1 MATPGANPG
10 HALDRA
16 ATFSLLSRLWREW
29 LVPFR
34 RRLALV
40 ALAALAVSAL
50 TALYPIVIER
60 AYAMLTAQ
68 DPAILYLLPPAVI
81 GLVALKGAAQYVQA
95 VLINDVVLRVIE
107 ALQQSM
113 FSHLLRADLAQL
125 SLESPGRL
133 VARFTADATLVRES
147 LTKATNAFADVFT
160 VVALAASMVW
170 LDWVL
175 SLFALAL
182 YPVAAV
188 PIVRIGR
195 ALRRQSRG
203 MTERMGDVTATVA
216 ETFSGIRLVR
226 TFGLEAWAEARGGAA
241 FASLRESLM
250 QLARGRA
257 RIDPVLEFLG
267 GVAVAA
273 VIAFAG
279 WRITIGGGSVGQFT
293 GFVAAMLIAAR
304 PVRALGSLNAALQ
317 EGLAGLARVFALID
331 RRPLIVDAPGAVAL
345 PPGPGAVRFERVRFA
360 YAGAD
365 APALDEVT
373 LAVPAGST
381 VALVGPSGSGKST
394 LMAVLARL
402 YDATGGAVLVD
413 GCDVRGLRLAS
424 LRGAIALVAQDVMLF
439 DDTVAANIRFGRQDA
454 TDADVEAAAR
464 AAAAH
469 DFIAA
474 LPRGYATRVGDR
486 GETLSGGQRQRIA
499 LARALLRNPRI
510 LLLDE
515 ATSALDSESEAEVKA
530 AVAALRRGRTTL
542 VIAHRLAT
550 VREADAICVLEAG
563 RVVETGSHEALLA
576 LGGRYAALCRAQYF
590 ADEAVTGTAG

>member
-1 MATPGANPG
+1 MAGSGP
-10 HALDRA
+10 ALDRA
-16 ATFSLLSRLWREW
+16 TTISLLARLWRDW
-29 LVPFR
+29 LPPYR
-34 RRLALV
+34 GRIMLV
-40 ALAALAVSAL
+40 ALTALAVAGL

-60 AYAMLTAQ
+60 AYAMLTAR
-68 DPAILYLLPPAVI
+68 DPAILHLLPPLVI
-81 GLVALKGAAQYVQA
+81 VVVALKGAAQYAQA
-95 VLINDVVLRVIE
+95 VLINGIVLRVIE
-107 ALQQSM
+107 ALQRGM
-113 FSHLLRADLAQL
+113 FTHLLAADLPHL

-133 VARFTADATLVRES
+133 VARFTADATLIRES

-160 VVALAASMVW
+160 VIALAASMVW

-182 YPVAAV
+182 YPIAAV

-216 ETFSGIRLVR
+216 ETFSGIRLVK
-226 TFGLEAWAEARGGAA
+226 TFGLEGWAAGRGAAA

-250 QLARGRA
+250 LLARGRA

-279 WRITIGGGSVGQFT
+279 WRITVGGGSVGQFT

-317 EGLAGLARVFALID
+317 EGLAGLARVFAVLD
-331 RRPLIVDAPGAVAL
+331 QRPAIVDAPGARPL
-345 PPGPGAVRFERVRFA
+345 PPGPGAVRFANVRFH
-360 YAGAD
+360 YPGAD
-365 APALDEVT
+365 AAALAGVT
-373 LAVPAGST
+373 LDVPAGAT

-394 LMAVLARL
+394 LMALLPRL
-402 YDATGGAVLVD
+402 YDVTAGAVLVD
-413 GCDVRGLRLAS
+413 GQDVRAVELAS
-424 LRGAIALVAQDVMLF
+424 LRSAMALVAQDVMLF
-439 DDTVAANIRFGRQDA
+439 DDTVAANIRFGRADA
-454 TDADVEAAAR
+454 TDAEVEAAAR

-469 DFIAA
+469 GFIAA
-474 LPRGYATRVGDR
+474 LPQGYATRVGDR
-486 GETLSGGQRQRIA
+486 GETLSGGQRQRVA

-515 ATSALDSESEAEVKA
+515 ATSALDSESEAQVKA
-530 AVAALRRGRTTL
+530 AIATLRRDRTTL
-542 VIAHRLAT
+542 VIAHRLST
-550 VREADAICVLEAG
+550 VREADAIAVLEAG
-563 RVVETGSHEALLA
+563 RVVETGTHEALLA

-590 ADEAVTGTAG
+590 EDETVTNAAG